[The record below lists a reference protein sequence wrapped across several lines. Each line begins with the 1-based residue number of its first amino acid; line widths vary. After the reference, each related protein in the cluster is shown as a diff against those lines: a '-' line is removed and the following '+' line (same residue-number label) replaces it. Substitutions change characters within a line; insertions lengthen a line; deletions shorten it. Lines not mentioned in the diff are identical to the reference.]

1 MQELGQ
7 HYWAIARRALQK
19 ADARTAVK
27 LSLAKISLQVS
38 PARKA
43 NYVGADKQANKQAV
57 AQKAL
62 VCNVQQLV
70 QS

>member
-38 PARKA
+38 PARTA
-43 NYVGADKQANKQAV
+43 ENFVADKTATKQAV
-57 AQKAL
+57 DQKAL
-62 VCNVQQLV
+62 CNVQQLV